1 MLSAM
6 RTKRWA
12 LMLTLGAVSLG
23 LPSGVLAA
31 SIAPPGKA
39 GADQYFE
46 TLPSSGGNVAPPA
59 GGSGS
64 SGSGAL
70 ARIGNGRAG
79 AAGLAHLGPD
89 GTAAAAL
96 AAATAPTPASRSGRG
111 ADAAGASGAGTQ
123 GSSTASALTHVLTGS
138 DSGGLGIV
146 LPLLLATGVIAALG
160 LAGARLRGRGGPP
173 QLGA

>member
-1 MLSAM
+1 M
-6 RTKRWA
+6 RRKRWA
-12 LMLTLGAVSLG
+12 FILTSCVVSMAFPG
-23 LPSGVLAA
+23 QVLAA

-59 GGSGS
+59 GAGGNGS
-64 SGSGAL
+64 SSSGAL

-79 AAGLAHLGPD
+79 ASGLAHLGPE

-96 AAATAPTPASRSGRG
+96 AAATAPTPAAHRGRG
-111 ADAAGASGAGTQ
+111 AGVAGASGALTQ
-123 GSSTASALTHVLTGS
+123 GGASTASALTHVLTGS

-146 LPLLLATGVIAALG
+146 LPLLLATSVIAALG
-160 LAGARLRGRGGPP
+160 LAGARLRRRGDPP

>member
-1 MLSAM
+1 M
-6 RTKRWA
+6 RMKRWA
-12 LMLTLGAVSLG
+12 LILTLGAVSLA
-23 LPSGVLAA
+23 LPGQVLAA

-59 GGSGS
+59 GAGGNSGS
-64 SGSGAL
+64 SSGAL

-79 AAGLAHLGPD
+79 ASGLAHLGPD
-89 GTAAAAL
+89 GTAAAVL
-96 AAATAPTPASRSGRG
+96 AVATAPTPAPRRG
-111 ADAAGASGAGTQ
+111 HGAGPAGASGAGA
-123 GSSTASALTHVLTGS
+123 STASALTHVLTGS

-146 LPLLLATGVIAALG
+146 LPLLLATTVIAALG
-160 LAGARLRGRGGPP
+160 LAGARLRRRGDPP

>member
-1 MLSAM
+1 M
-6 RTKRWA
+6 RMKRWA
-12 LMLTLGAVSLG
+12 LILTLGAVSLA
-23 LPSGVLAA
+23 LPGQVLAA

-59 GGSGS
+59 GAGGNGGS
-64 SGSGAL
+64 SSGAL

-79 AAGLAHLGPD
+79 ASGLAHLGPD

-96 AAATAPTPASRSGRG
+96 AVATAPTPAPRRG
-111 ADAAGASGAGTQ
+111 HGAGPAGASGAGA
-123 GSSTASALTHVLTGS
+123 STASALTHVLTGS

-146 LPLLLATGVIAALG
+146 LPLLLATSVVAALG
-160 LAGARLRGRGGPP
+160 LAGARLRRRGDPP